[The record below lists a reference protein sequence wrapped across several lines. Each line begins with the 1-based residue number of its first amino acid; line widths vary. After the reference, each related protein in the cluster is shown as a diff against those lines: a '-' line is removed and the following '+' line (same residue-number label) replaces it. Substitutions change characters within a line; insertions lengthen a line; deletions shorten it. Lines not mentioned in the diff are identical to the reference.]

1 MLRYFNQGK
10 GTDNDERRFAAITS
24 ALMAQSQSKVQDLIS
39 VSILKMNAQAEA
51 AMADMLM
58 QNARQIQAASD
69 SSGKMI
75 DLFI

>member
-1 MLRYFNQGK
+1 MS
-10 GTDNDERRFAAITS
+10 DVAAITS